1 MLRILQSQSILEE
14 EGEQSGKESGLD
26 SDIEIVF
33 QSSKK
38 VGLHFKIA
46 KLCRLIGSASFDGSH
61 MKA

>member
-38 VGLHFKIA
+38 VGLHL
-46 KLCRLIGSASFDGSH
+46 KLLSSADL
-61 MKA
+61 